1 VLSTLSLPIKD
12 TVSRRE
18 STVVAMFVF
27 LLKG

>member
-18 STVVAMFVF
+18 STVVAMFVSS
-27 LLKG
+27 